1 MTWCD
6 DEQARRTQ
14 IRTLLGDSGYECALV
29 SPDLPLR
36 VNLTSLE
43 NIALIA
49 QFHHA
54 TPWREAS
61 AQAQQVLDCMTHGDI
76 ALKRDEDLTLTQRF
90 AVKMARAIML
100 RRPLIVIDRPALL
113 LADVPYPQVLH
124 NMLGCLQHE
133 YSDHRIVDYIWNQSV
148 YEYRK

>member
-1 MTWCD
+1 
-6 DEQARRTQ
+6 
-14 IRTLLGDSGYECALV
+14 
-29 SPDLPLR
+29 
-36 VNLTSLE
+36 
-43 NIALIA
+43 
-49 QFHHA
+49 
-54 TPWREAS
+54 
-61 AQAQQVLDCMTHGDI
+61 MTHGDN

>member
-1 MTWCD
+1 
-6 DEQARRTQ
+6 
-14 IRTLLGDSGYECALV
+14 
-29 SPDLPLR
+29 
-36 VNLTSLE
+36 
-43 NIALIA
+43 
-49 QFHHA
+49 
-54 TPWREAS
+54 
-61 AQAQQVLDCMTHGDI
+61 MTHGDI

-124 NMLGCLQHE
+124 DMLDCLQHE
-133 YSDHRIVDYIWNQSV
+133 YSDHRIIDYIWNQSV

>member
-1 MTWCD
+1 M
-6 DEQARRTQ
+6 RRAQ

-43 NIALIA
+43 NIALID

-54 TPWREAS
+54 TPWQEAS
-61 AQAQQVLDCMTHGDI
+61 AQAQRVLDCMAHGDI

-124 NMLGCLQHE
+124 DLLGCLQHE
-133 YSDHRIVDYIWNQSV
+133 HSNHRIVDYIWNQSV
-148 YEYRK
+148 YEYQK